1 MQIYKVGGCVRDR
14 LLGRPVTDKDWVVV
28 GSNVDEMLAQG
39 FRPVGKDFPVFLHP
53 KTQEEY
59 ALARTERKTAPGY
72 RGFEIYASP
81 EVTLEEDLAR
91 RDLTINA
98 MAEDKDGNV
107 YDPFN
112 GQADLHNK
120 ILRHVSPAFVEDP
133 VRVLRLARFA
143 ARFDFQVADETKLLI
158 SQMIANGEL
167 EHLVAER
174 VWQELEK
181 ALLCQHPSLFF
192 YCLRDV
198 GALNILFP
206 EIDRLFGVPQHPKW
220 HPEVD
225 TGVHVMLV
233 LDQAARLS
241 DDVAVRFAALCHDLG
256 KGTTPD
262 NILPS
267 HNDHEK
273 RSIVLTQ
280 NLCERLR
287 VPREI
292 TSLAIKVAEFH
303 THIHLLFELSA
314 PEVLNVFEGLDAFR
328 KPQRFSQYLLAGEAD
343 FRGRPGY
350 EDADMPEKSAFQTCF
365 DAARQV
371 SATSYVKEGLQGP
384 AIAQAMAEQRCRII
398 EEVLKPFR
406 KNPSPTIA

>member
-1 MQIYKVGGCVRDR
+1 MQLFKVGGCVRDR
-14 LLGRPVTDKDWVVV
+14 LLGLPVKDRDWVVV
-28 GSNVDEMLAQG
+28 GSNVNEMLAQG

-53 KTQEEY
+53 QTHEEY

-72 RGFEIYASP
+72 HGFDFHASP

-98 MAEDKDGNV
+98 MAEDAQGNV

-112 GQADLHNK
+112 GQADLQNK

-143 ARFDFQVADETKLLI
+143 ARFGFQVADQTKQLI
-158 SQMIANGEL
+158 SIMIAHGEL

-181 ALLCQHPSLFF
+181 ALQSKQPSLFF

-198 GALNILFP
+198 GGLTILFP
-206 EIDRLFGVPQHPKW
+206 EIDRLFGVPQHAKW

-241 DDVAVRFAALCHDLG
+241 DDLAVRFAALCHDLG
-256 KGTTPD
+256 KGTTPIE
-262 NILPS
+262 ILPS
-267 HNDHEK
+267 HRGHEAQ
-273 RSIVLTQ
+273 SIALTR

-303 THIHLLFELSA
+303 THFHLLFELSA
-314 PEVLNVFEGLDAFR
+314 AEVLAVFEGLDAFR
-328 KPQRFSQYLLAGEAD
+328 KPQRFAQYLLAGEAD

-350 EDADMPEKSAFQTCF
+350 ENADIPEKIAFQACF
-365 DAARQV
+365 DAAQQIN
-371 SATSYVKEGLQGP
+371 AAPFVKEGLQGP
-384 AIAQAMAEQRCRII
+384 AIATAIAGQRCKVID
-398 EEVLKPFR
+398 EVLK
-406 KNPSPTIA
+406 KH